1 MHILTLFP
9 DAKNKEVIKLLNMLN
24 TDNND
29 LNIIFDQY
37 DNDIKMFTD
46 KSIYDRI
53 FAYDLI
59 NLYRDDKYE

>member
-9 DAKNKEVIKLLNMLN
+9 DAKNKEVIKLLNILN
-24 TDNND
+24 NDNND

-59 NLYRDDKYE
+59 NLYNNNKYE